1 MKLKQETTES
11 LLKYVMARIYRKVT
25 ILQTAEN
32 INAYYHYNKI
42 HTARKYIVYMH
53 SKGKT

>member
-1 MKLKQETTES
+1 
-11 LLKYVMARIYRKVT
+11 MARIYRKVT

-42 HTARKYIVYMH
+42 HTTRKYIEYMH